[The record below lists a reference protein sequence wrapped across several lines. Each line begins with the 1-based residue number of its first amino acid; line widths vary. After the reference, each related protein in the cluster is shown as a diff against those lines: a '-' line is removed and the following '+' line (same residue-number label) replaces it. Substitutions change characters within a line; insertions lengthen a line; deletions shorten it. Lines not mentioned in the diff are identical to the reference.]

1 MNNEKETIISQN
13 AEKSYSKAT
22 RAGNSKKG
30 KFNIVD
36 CILVLM
42 VLAVVAAVVVYFV
55 PGLFNAAADET
66 EITFTIEFRGVDSA
80 FITNIKNGD
89 PVYDSGKQYVLGK
102 VKSVENYAYTELV
115 YNEETGTAEAK
126 EVEGLKNIVVTVTA
140 KAIYTDGKGYSV
152 NGARIAVGCAYNIGF
167 PEFSG
172 SAYCIEVSATAN

>member
-80 FITNIKNGD
+80 FITNIKNQQFH
-89 PVYDSGKQYVLGK
+89 SKLC
-102 VKSVENYAYTELV
+102 
-115 YNEETGTAEAK
+115 
-126 EVEGLKNIVVTVTA
+126 LKIKLNAMALLLFT
-140 KAIYTDGKGYSV
+140 
-152 NGARIAVGCAYNIGF
+152 
-167 PEFSG
+167 P
-172 SAYCIEVSATAN
+172 